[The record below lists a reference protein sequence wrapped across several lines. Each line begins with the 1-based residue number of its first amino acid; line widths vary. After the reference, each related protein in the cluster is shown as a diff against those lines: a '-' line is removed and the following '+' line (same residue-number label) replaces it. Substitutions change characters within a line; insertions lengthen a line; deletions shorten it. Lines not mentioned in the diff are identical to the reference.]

1 MKIASIHCFVQGAEA
16 LEKKANAKYTDIKTF
31 IAKCENLAEGHLPQI
46 EKRDLVTNTKP
57 EKKDKAIRV
66 QYSDFWKH
74 ITFLGDKILYIEENI
89 QREEEKRRNGERK
102 REEWEEIERNYVK
115 MVTGDIPTVTNPNY
129 TVCSCWKCNTVFYLK
144 HRRKKYCS
152 ERCANEQKVAVAR
165 LRKHGTL
172 LPVKYYESYREGTL
186 QDIYKE
192 IEIPHAVMPLKN
204 DLKAVGGQVK
214 KAAPTLDSELSH
226 KVRIIRF
233 PPSDQ
238 KPSAVTKYNLNE
250 TTLEEMEASKWQN
263 ANRTGKHWRS
273 ILRNNFL

>member
-1 MKIASIHCFVQGAEA
+1 MKKPPTYYFVQDAEV
-16 LEKKANAKYTDIKTF
+16 LEKKVNTKYTDIGSFKEKCAD
-31 IAKCENLAEGHLPQI
+31 IAEKHLSQI
-46 EKRDLVTNTKP
+46 ERRDLITNTKP
-57 EKKDKAIRV
+57 EKKDKAVRV

-74 ITFLGDKILYIEENI
+74 ITFLGDKTLYIEENI
-89 QREEEKRRNGERK
+89 QREEEKRRNGKRT

-165 LRKHGTL
+165 LHKHGTL

-214 KAAPTLDSELSH
+214 KVAPSLDSECSH

-238 KPSAVTKYNLNE
+238 KPSAVTKYNFNE